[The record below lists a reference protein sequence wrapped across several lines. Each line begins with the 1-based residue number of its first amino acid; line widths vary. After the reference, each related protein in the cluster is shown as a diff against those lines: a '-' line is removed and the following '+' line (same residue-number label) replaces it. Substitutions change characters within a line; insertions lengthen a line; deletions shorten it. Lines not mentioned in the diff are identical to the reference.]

1 MSREIHCRSRG
12 GTGLFRNQEGTL
24 YMCVEEMDYTE
35 KCVPLQAEQADWL
48 EDTDKDIDEQELEAN
63 YSYMAKIQEVPTTDS
78 GTDTEPLEAVYSTII
93 PDSQGMCDNDIQ
105 TDQNVEECD
114 DERAAPANLIVNLT
128 LNTEENKKI

>member
-1 MSREIHCRSRG
+1 HSKQPESIHN
-12 GTGLFRNQEGTL
+12 T
-24 YMCVEEMDYTE
+24 CVVE
-35 KCVPLQAEQADWL
+35 KV
-48 EDTDKDIDEQELEAN
+48 
-63 YSYMAKIQEVPTTDS
+63 DS
-78 GTDTEPLEAVYSTII
+78 TVI